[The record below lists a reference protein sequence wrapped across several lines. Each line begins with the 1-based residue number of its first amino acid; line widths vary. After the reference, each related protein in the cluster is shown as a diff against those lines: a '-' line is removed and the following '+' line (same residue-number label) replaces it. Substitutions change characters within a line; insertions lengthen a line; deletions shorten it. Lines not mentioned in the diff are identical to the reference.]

1 MAEALNSANFDSFVG
16 KGTVLV
22 DFWATWCGPCRM
34 LAPVFEEL
42 SKEVKGV
49 KFGKVEIT
57 ENEDIAQKYGVM
69 SIPTLIIFKDGKE
82 VDRRMGALP
91 KDLLKKWVESKI

>member
-1 MAEALNSANFDSFVG
+1 MAEALNSSNFDSFVG

-57 ENEDIAQKYGVM
+57 ENEELAQKYGVM

-82 VDRRMGALP
+82 VERRMGALP
-91 KDLLKKWVESKI
+91 KDMLKKWVESKL